1 MITEFLFQVVAKEQ
15 QLQDAVQNQGQF
27 LLAVQRVN
35 TQLDKI
41 QLSIKEEFNSSESC
55 IEDFQVCYFFRDCTS
70 N

>member
-27 LLAVQRVN
+27 LSAVQRVN

-55 IEDFQVCYFFRDCTS
+55 IEDFQVC
-70 N
+70 

>member
-41 QLSIKEEFNSSESC
+41 QLSIKEEFDSSESC
-55 IEDFQVCYFFRDCTS
+55 IEDFQVC
-70 N
+70 

>member
-1 MITEFLFQVVAKEQ
+1 MITEFLFQVVDKEQ

-55 IEDFQVCYFFRDCTS
+55 IEDFQVC
-70 N
+70 

>member
-41 QLSIKEEFNSSESC
+41 QLSIKEEFNSTESC
-55 IEDFQVCYFFRDCTS
+55 IEDFQVC
-70 N
+70 

>member
-35 TQLDKI
+35 SQLDKI
-41 QLSIKEEFNSSESC
+41 QLSIKEEFNGTESC
-55 IEDFQVCYFFRDCTS
+55 IEDFQVC
-70 N
+70 

>member
-27 LLAVQRVN
+27 LLAVKRVN

-55 IEDFQVCYFFRDCTS
+55 IEDFQVC
-70 N
+70 

>member
-35 TQLDKI
+35 TQLDKM

-55 IEDFQVCYFFRDCTS
+55 MEDFQVC
-70 N
+70 

>member
-55 IEDFQVCYFFRDCTS
+55 IENFQVC
-70 N
+70 

>member
-41 QLSIKEEFNSSESC
+41 QFSIKEEFNSSESC
-55 IEDFQVCYFFRDCTS
+55 IEDFQVC
-70 N
+70 

>member
-1 MITEFLFQVVAKEQ
+1 MIKMWLNLITEFLFQVVAKEQ

-55 IEDFQVCYFFRDCTS
+55 IEDFQVC
-70 N
+70 

>member
-1 MITEFLFQVVAKEQ
+1 MIKMWLNLITEFLFQVVAKEQ

-41 QLSIKEEFNSSESC
+41 QLSIKEEFNGTESC
-55 IEDFQVCYFFRDCTS
+55 IEDFQVC
-70 N
+70 

>member
-55 IEDFQVCYFFRDCTS
+55 IEDFQVC
-70 N
+70 

>member
-15 QLQDAVQNQGQF
+15 QLQDAVKNQGQF

-41 QLSIKEEFNSSESC
+41 QLSIKEEFNGTESC
-55 IEDFQVCYFFRDCTS
+55 IEDFQVC
-70 N
+70 

>member
-41 QLSIKEEFNSSESC
+41 QLSIKEEFNGTESC
-55 IEDFQVCYFFRDCTS
+55 IEDFQVC
-70 N
+70 

>member
-41 QLSIKEEFNSSESC
+41 QLSIKEEFNSSEKC
-55 IEDFQVCYFFRDCTS
+55 IEDFQVC
-70 N
+70 

>member
-1 MITEFLFQVVAKEQ
+1 MITEYLFQVVAKEQ

-55 IEDFQVCYFFRDCTS
+55 IEDFQVC
-70 N
+70 

>member
-1 MITEFLFQVVAKEQ
+1 MITEYLFQVVAKEQ

-27 LLAVQRVN
+27 LSAVQRVN

-55 IEDFQVCYFFRDCTS
+55 IEDFQVC
-70 N
+70 

>member
-15 QLQDAVQNQGQF
+15 QLQDTVQNQGQF

-55 IEDFQVCYFFRDCTS
+55 IEDFQVC
-70 N
+70 

>member
-15 QLQDAVQNQGQF
+15 QLQDAVENQGQF

-55 IEDFQVCYFFRDCTS
+55 IEDFQVC
-70 N
+70 

>member
-55 IEDFQVCYFFRDCTS
+55 IEDFQV
-70 N
+70 

>member
-1 MITEFLFQVVAKEQ
+1 MITKFLFQVVAKEQ

-55 IEDFQVCYFFRDCTS
+55 IEDFQVC
-70 N
+70 

>member
-41 QLSIKEEFNSSESC
+41 QLSIKEELNSSESC
-55 IEDFQVCYFFRDCTS
+55 IEDFQVC
-70 N
+70 